1 MNLSYDYYRV
11 FYYVARFGNITQAAN
26 ALFCNQP
33 NVTRTIK
40 LLEQALGCTLLVRS
54 NRGVTLTPEG
64 ELLLSHVAP
73 AMEHLESAE
82 RELSAQGELRQGT
95 VSLGTS
101 EVALRCLLLPVLKE
115 FRAAY
120 PGVRVR
126 VTNSSTPQALAA
138 LQDGLVDLAVV
149 TTPLLLPKGL
159 DRRIL
164 KRVQEVAVCADAYH
178 GSLAGPLALEDLA
191 RYPLVSLGSGTA
203 TYQFYAEWFAQQG
216 LSYRPEVEAATEDQ
230 ILPLVRSCLGLGFVP
245 EEFLRDDAGAAGV
258 SRLAL
263 RQPVPPRAI
272 CLVTRTGQPLRAAA
286 KKLESILLS
295 TTGENPS

>member
-40 LLEQALGCTLLVRS
+40 LLEQGLGCTLLVRS

-82 RELSAQGELRQGT
+82 RELCAQGELRQGL
-95 VSLGTS
+95 VSLGAS
-101 EVALRCLLLPVLKE
+101 EVALRCLLLPVLKA
-115 FRAAY
+115 FRAAH

-126 VTNSSTPQALAA
+126 VTNSTTPQALSA

-159 DRRIL
+159 DRRVL
-164 KRVQEVAVCADAYH
+164 KQVREVPVCADAYRAAL
-178 GSLAGPLALEDLA
+178 SGPLGLEDLA
-191 RYPLVSLGSGTA
+191 RYPLVSLGSGSA
-203 TYQFYAEWFAQQG
+203 TYQFYAEWFAQNG
-216 LSYRPEVEAATEDQ
+216 LSFRPEVEAATADQ

-245 EEFLRDDAGAAGV
+245 EDFLRDDAESAGI
-258 SRLAL
+258 SRLTL
-263 RQPVPPRAI
+263 CQPVPPRSI

-286 KKLESILLS
+286 KKLEALLLAAD
-295 TTGENPS
+295 